1 MPAKT
6 KKEIQK
12 VTEDVLVAALA
23 YLKIEPNK
31 KISKRLAKIAKDF
44 SEVLKKEIKRE
55 SRSAK
60 PPKAKSGKKKLKKN
74 KTKGKEKSK

>member
-1 MPAKT
+1 MPTKT

-23 YLKIEPNK
+23 YLKIEPSK
-31 KISKRLAKIAKDF
+31 KITKRIIKISKDF
-44 SEVLKKEIKRE
+44 SEILKKEIKQE
-55 SRSAK
+55 GKSAK
-60 PPKAKSGKKKLKKN
+60 SAKAKAGNKKLKED